1 MNPKDEIGRSKP
13 RIASVVP
20 PASIIHEARAM
31 EFGAFKAGKDG
42 QGYGPFN
49 WRDQPVTLSVYLDAI
64 ERHFLAFI
72 DGENFAGD
80 SGVHHLAHLKAGC
93 GIILDALETGNL
105 IDDRPPKGVASKLLQ
120 ANTETGVC
128 HCDAFKHS
136 HFRGVGCNRKLWGAK

>member
-1 MNPKDEIGRSKP
+1 
-13 RIASVVP
+13 
-20 PASIIHEARAM
+20 M

-42 QGYGPFN
+42 RGYGPFN

-105 IDDRPPKGVASKLLQ
+105 IDDRPKMGAAGRLLGSPQ
-120 ANTETGVC
+120 PIKC
-128 HCDAFKHS
+128 QCDAFKHE
-136 HFRGVGCNRKLWGAK
+136 HIRGVGCNRKLWGSK